1 VSGFFVFLHLKKN
14 IIMNRLKRYTEDE
27 WHLIAGTPSLIGAAM
42 AGAASS
48 GMGTVKE
55 LMASVRSVFEGKQM
69 YPDNDVIQAIVDKSK
84 SSEQAKESYTAYRD
98 KTMQRIKD
106 NKITNA
112 VQVKELAL
120 SDLQQVIE
128 LLNKNEIE
136 SHIIEYKH
144 WVLNIAQT
152 VAEAA
157 KEGGFLGFGG
167 TRVSE
172 EETIFLKEL
181 SQMLNV
187 DVV

>member
-1 VSGFFVFLHLKKN
+1 
-14 IIMNRLKRYTEDE
+14 MNKLSRYTEDE
-27 WHLIAGTPSLIGAAM
+27 WHLIAGTPSLIGSAM

-55 LMASVRSVFEGKQM
+55 LMASVRSVIEGKQM
-69 YPDNDVIQAIVDKSK
+69 YPENDVIQAIVSK
-84 SSEQAKESYTAYRD
+84 AENKEQAKESYAAYRE

-106 NKITNA
+106 NNITNPA
-112 VQVKELAL
+112 QVKEMAL
-120 SDLQQVIE
+120 GDLQQVME

-136 SHIIEYKH
+136 SHITEYKQ
-144 WVLNIAQT
+144 WILNIAQT

-157 KEGGFLGFGG
+157 KEGSILGFGG

-172 EETIFLKEL
+172 EETAFLKQL
-181 SQMLNV
+181 SEIFQI

>member
-1 VSGFFVFLHLKKN
+1 MK
-14 IIMNRLKRYTEDE
+14 RLSRYTEDE
-27 WHLIAGTPSLIGAAM
+27 WHLIAGTPSLIGSAM

-55 LMASVRSVFEGKQM
+55 LMASVRSVIEGKQM
-69 YPDNDVIQAIVDKSK
+69 YPENDVIQAIVNKSE
-84 SSEQAKESYTAYRD
+84 SVEQAKESYKAYRE
-98 KTMQRIKD
+98 KTMQRIKE
-106 NKITNA
+106 NNITNPA
-112 VQVKELAL
+112 QIKDMAL
-120 SDLQQVIE
+120 GDLEQAMA

-144 WVLNIAQT
+144 WILNIAQT

-157 KEGGFLGFGG
+157 KEGSILGFGG

-172 EETIFLKEL
+172 EETTFLNQL
-181 SQMLNV
+181 SEMLAV

>member
-1 VSGFFVFLHLKKN
+1 
-14 IIMNRLKRYTEDE
+14 MDRLSRYTEEE
-27 WHLIAGTPSLIGAAM
+27 WFLIAGTPSLIGSAM

-55 LMASVRSVFEGKQM
+55 LMASVRTVIEGKEM
-69 YPDNDVIQAIVDKSK
+69 YPENDVIQAIVSK
-84 SSEQAKESYTAYRD
+84 SESPAQAKESYAAYRD

-106 NKITNA
+106 NNITNP
-112 VQVKELAL
+112 VQIKEIAL
-120 SDLQQVIE
+120 GDLQQVVE

-136 SHIIEYKH
+136 SQIVEYKQ

-157 KEGGFLGFGG
+157 KEGGILGFGG

-172 EETIFLKEL
+172 EETTFLNQL
-181 SQMLNV
+181 SEMLNINIV
-187 DVV
+187 